1 MKLMMNQ
8 QHSIKRTVISFS
20 VALAMSLL
28 SIYIQHY
35 SEAKA
40 IDYKNLEAKVGSAEN
55 ATSPETLH

>member
-8 QHSIKRTVISFS
+8 QHSVKRTVISFS

-40 IDYKNLEAKVGSAEN
+40 IDYKNLEAKVSSAEN
-55 ATSPETLH
+55 AT